1 MNKII
6 VRGGRPLNGSVTISG
21 MKNAALPIVF
31 ASTITGEECIIEN
44 IPKVDDVMRSLEIIR
59 EMGAEV
65 EFTDIFETTVR
76 INAKNLVCGS
86 SPDNM
91 VNRIRG
97 SIYLAGAELSRF
109 GRSRVALPGGCNFG
123 ERPIDQHIKAF
134 KLLGADVNTD
144 DSCITC
150 SSEGR
155 LKGAN
160 ICFDIVSVGA
170 TINAMIVAALAD
182 GITILENAAREPHI
196 VDLANFLNTCGANIS
211 GAGTPTIKIRGV
223 EKLHGCES
231 YSIIPDM
238 IEAGTYMAAVAATG
252 GCVTLKNII
261 PKHLFNISQ
270 NLMEMG
276 AQIEEGDDEITVKAG
291 RHLKAISIKT
301 MPYPGFPTD
310 MHPQFSALLCTAE
323 GVGEITESIFQNRFK
338 YVDELRKMGADIMVN
353 GETARIV
360 GGNRLVGAKVRAV
373 DLRAGAAMIIAGL
386 AAEGETEISDVEL
399 IERGY
404 FNIVKSFSEL
414 GADIEGSNSDSHPQH
429 IYLEK

>member
-1 MNKII
+1 MDKII

-31 ASTITGEECIIEN
+31 ASIITGEECIIEN
-44 IPKVDDVMRSLEIIR
+44 IPKVNDVMMALEIIR
-59 EMGAEV
+59 DMGAEV

-76 INAKNLVCGS
+76 INAKNISCGT
-86 SPDNM
+86 SPDDM
-91 VNRIRG
+91 VRRIRG

-109 GRSRVALPGGCNFG
+109 GKASVALPGGCNFG
-123 ERPIDQHIKAF
+123 ERPIDQHVKAF
-134 KLLGADVNTD
+134 KMLGAEVDTSNNRV
-144 DSCITC
+144 TC
-150 SSEGR
+150 ETNGR

-170 TINAMIVAALAD
+170 TINAIIAATLAE
-182 GITILENAAREPHI
+182 GITVLENAAREPHI

-211 GAGTPTIKIRGV
+211 GAGTSTIKIRGV
-223 EKLHGCES
+223 EKLHGCEI

-252 GCVTLKNII
+252 GCVTIKNVI
-261 PKHLFNISQ
+261 PWHLMNTSQ
-270 NLMEMG
+270 NLIEMG

-291 RHLKAISIKT
+291 RHLKAINIKT

-323 GVGEITESIFQNRFK
+323 GVGSVTESIFKNRFK
-338 YVDELRKMGADIMVN
+338 YVDELRKMGADIMIN

-386 AAEGETEISDVEL
+386 AAEGETEISDVES

-404 FNIVKSFSEL
+404 FNIVKNFSSL
-414 GADIEGSNSDSHPQH
+414 GADIEGKTFAEH
-429 IYLEK
+429 IFIEK

>member
-1 MNKII
+1 MDKII

-31 ASTITGEECIIEN
+31 ASIITGEECIIEN
-44 IPKVDDVMRSLEIIR
+44 IPRVNDVMMALEIIR
-59 EMGAEV
+59 DMGAEV

-76 INAKNLVCGS
+76 IDASNIACGTS
-86 SPDNM
+86 HDDM
-91 VNRIRG
+91 VRRIRG

-109 GRSRVALPGGCNFG
+109 GHASVALPGGCNFG
-123 ERPIDQHIKAF
+123 ERPIDQHVKAF
-134 KLLGADVNTD
+134 KMLGADVSTD
-144 DSCITC
+144 DDRVTC
-150 SSEGR
+150 KTDGR
-155 LKGAN
+155 LKGTN

-170 TINAMIVAALAD
+170 TINAIIAATLAE

-211 GAGTPTIKIRGV
+211 GAGTSTIKIRGV

-252 GCVTLKNII
+252 GCVTIKNVI
-261 PKHLFNISQ
+261 PWHLMNTSQ
-270 NLMEMG
+270 NLIEMG

-310 MHPQFSALLCTAE
+310 MHPQFSALLCTAD
-323 GVGEITESIFQNRFK
+323 GVGAVTESIFKNRFK
-338 YVDELRKMGADIMVN
+338 YVDELRKMGADITVN
-353 GETARIV
+353 GETVRIV
-360 GGNRLVGAKVRAV
+360 GGNRLVGAKVKAV

-386 AAEGETEISDVEL
+386 AAEGETEISNVES

-404 FNIVKSFSEL
+404 FNIVKNFAAL
-414 GADIEGSNSDSHPQH
+414 GADIEGTTFAEH
-429 IYLEK
+429 IFIEK

>member
-1 MNKII
+1 MDKII

-31 ASTITGEECIIEN
+31 ASIITGEECIIEN
-44 IPKVDDVMRSLEIIR
+44 IPRVNDVMMALEIIR
-59 EMGAEV
+59 DMGAEV

-76 INAKNLVCGS
+76 IDARNIACGTS
-86 SPDNM
+86 HDDM
-91 VNRIRG
+91 VRRIRG

-109 GRSRVALPGGCNFG
+109 GHASVALPGGCNFG
-123 ERPIDQHIKAF
+123 ERPIDQHVKAF
-134 KLLGADVNTD
+134 KMLGADVSTD
-144 DSCITC
+144 DDRVTC
-150 SSEGR
+150 KTGGR
-155 LKGAN
+155 LKGTN

-170 TINAMIVAALAD
+170 TINAIIAATLAE

-211 GAGTPTIKIRGV
+211 GAGTSTIKIRGV

-252 GCVTLKNII
+252 GCVTIKNVI
-261 PKHLFNISQ
+261 PWHLMNTSQ
-270 NLMEMG
+270 NLIEMG

-310 MHPQFSALLCTAE
+310 MHPQFSALLCTAD
-323 GVGEITESIFQNRFK
+323 GVGAVTESIFKNRFK
-338 YVDELRKMGADIMVN
+338 YVDELRKMGADITVN
-353 GETARIV
+353 GETVRIV
-360 GGNRLVGAKVRAV
+360 GGNRLVGAKVKAV

-386 AAEGETEISDVEL
+386 AAEGETEISNVES

-404 FNIVKSFSEL
+404 FNIVKNFAAL
-414 GADIEGSNSDSHPQH
+414 GADIEGTTFAEH
-429 IYLEK
+429 IFIEK

>member
-1 MNKII
+1 MDKII

-31 ASTITGEECIIEN
+31 ASIITGEECIIEN
-44 IPKVDDVMRSLEIIR
+44 IPKVNDVMMALEIIR

-76 INAKNLVCGS
+76 INAKNIACGT
-86 SPDNM
+86 SPDDM
-91 VNRIRG
+91 VRHIRG

-109 GRSRVALPGGCNFG
+109 GHARVALPGGCNFG

-134 KLLGADVNTD
+134 KLLGAEVNTD
-144 DSCITC
+144 DGHVNCKT
-150 SSEGR
+150 EGR

-170 TINAMIVAALAD
+170 TINAIIAATLAE
-182 GITILENAAREPHI
+182 GVTILENAAREPHI

-211 GAGTPTIKIRGV
+211 GAGTSTIKIRGV
-223 EKLHGCES
+223 EKLHGCEY

-276 AQIEEGDDEITVKAG
+276 AQIEEGDEEITVKAG
-291 RHLKAISIKT
+291 RHLKSINVKT

-323 GVGEITESIFQNRFK
+323 GIGEVTESIFQNRFK
-338 YVDELRKMGADIMVN
+338 YVEELRKMGADITVN

-360 GGNRLVGAKVRAV
+360 GGNRLVGAKVKAV

-386 AAEGETEISDVEL
+386 AAEGETEISNVES

-404 FNIVKSFSEL
+404 FNIVKNFAAL
-414 GADIEGSNSDSHPQH
+414 GADIEGTTFAEH
-429 IYLEK
+429 IFIEK

>member
-1 MNKII
+1 MDKII

-31 ASTITGEECIIEN
+31 ASIITGEECIIEN

-97 SIYLAGAELSRF
+97 SIYLAGAEVSRF

-134 KLLGADVNTD
+134 KLLGAEVETD
-144 DSCITC
+144 ESCITC
-150 SSEGR
+150 GSEGR

-170 TINAMIVAALAD
+170 TINAMIVATLAD

-196 VDLANFLNTCGANIS
+196 VDLANFLNSMGANIM
-211 GAGTPTIKIRGV
+211 GAGTGVIRIRGV
-223 EKLHGCES
+223 DRLHGTQ
-231 YSIIPDM
+231 YSIIPDQ
-238 IEAGTYMAAVAATG
+238 IEAGTYMVAAAATG
-252 GCVTLKNII
+252 GDVMIENVT
-261 PKHLFNISQ
+261 PKHLESIIAKLSDA
-270 NLMEMG
+270 G
-276 AQIEEGDDEITVKAG
+276 AKITEFDEAVRVRMTG
-291 RHLKAISIKT
+291 RPHACKVKT
-301 MPYPGFPTD
+301 MPHPGFPTD
-310 MHPQFSALLCTAE
+310 MQPQMATLLSVADGTSLITE
-323 GVGEITESIFQNRFK
+323 GVWESRFR
-338 YVDELRKMGADIMVN
+338 YVDQLSIMGANIQVDGKSATVT
-353 GETARIV
+353 GVE
-360 GGNRLVGAKVRAV
+360 RLHSAPVRAV

-386 AAEGETEISDVEL
+386 MAKGETTVEDISH

-404 FNIVKSFSEL
+404 ELVCEKLTAL
-414 GADIEGSNSDSHPQH
+414 GADIKRINDFGEPAAK
-429 IYLEK
+429 LA